1 MAVLEHSPNDEMS
14 STRGQTSNWQALGRE
29 NSVLKPHKPLPRK
42 RDTTISSITSPD
54 LRAQYRS
61 TSNGALNGGSHS
73 VGDEFHRRSGSSL
86 IHSPTTPVLPP
97 TPPIANH
104 ENGDYSHDES
114 SVADTTI
121 LRSSAVTPI
130 TQQSP
135 PTPDQTPPRL
145 GRNLVVRPWLTTQP
159 SIASTKAESFSTAR
173 EDFLSDEESEHS
185 APRWVQSHPSHASH
199 QNSPAPK
206 LPIHAQSRSSPLG
219 DATPRTPQAIWED
232 DDVWNSLDLE
242 QDFDQYNQ
250 GRPSEHT
257 YDEEHTE
264 LSSQDSEL
272 PELPLANGQLYMQ
285 SDDPQVSSNPEDEAE
300 EHRIMLDDGTEFDS
314 PTLPQQAFITPANAK
329 ARRSSRDK
337 AIRTVIESS
346 SSFRSRLPR
355 PITNRICSP
364 ATAPANENLAPRRGP
379 SLRDRLEAVDRSAP
393 SASTENFADQIG
405 WSESNKDN
413 DHSRPKSWRLSGIST
428 LSTVDAMVFDT
439 EPKRTK
445 TIRRQTKS
453 KSLRTASS
461 PFPSSNRSSSLSHP
475 YASLDSPPQHALSH
489 KIARLSNQNRLS
501 YGSDASRSLSVSSAA
516 TPSRPEVIRVAVIPE
531 RRSSLQ
537 SSAES
542 SRRHSTARSLSLH
555 GRSRI
560 PSLHQ
565 NLHTHRHSSD
575 GTSVGSCDTCE
586 KQQRYPNAPARASS
600 FSGPTSRNNS
610 KAHSRSN
617 SITSQHLPVYKQQ
630 AQAERDLRKT
640 LDRMGSQR
648 VAPTDKAISIEVDN
662 SAEPSPPEPGTEK
675 WASLRPTS
683 VLDTPFSQPSVLTAS
698 GDGASIEM
706 GEARAVNLFPHN
718 NESLQ
723 LIEKHPLPESRAV
736 RSLRHTVPTN
746 DLSVLT
752 DGPPTPRA
760 IAATVPAMDSPLRN
774 PREAPPTPAFQAVP
788 PTPTALPQV
797 DGSQNQSQPITR
809 YNSLR
814 RPSLAAQRYSAS
826 FIKSVTRGL
835 SLKNARNPKSDS
847 PELDEHLAPMW
858 RPRRFWSDAEY
869 TEDGSEPYSD
879 NDNGEVRNTLGITQP
894 RSVVNGPVSL
904 LRSLSSGRRP
914 QKKRQGQRSSLY
926 KQSSHGSM
934 ARMRTMGKLYRVP
947 GFRGVHFQFV
957 GLGAWSE
964 RVKRAKSRKEDEK
977 REVRRRM
984 LREAIGPDVVSQGD
998 SRFVD
1003 VQRSAEG
1010 NVRVIH

>member
-1 MAVLEHSPNDEMS
+1 MAVLEDLSNSEMP
-14 STRGQTSNWQALGRE
+14 STYAQVTTWQGLGRE

-61 TSNGALNGGSHS
+61 SSNGDLNGGPHS
-73 VGDEFHRRSGSSL
+73 AGNGFHQRSGSSL
-86 IHSPTTPVLPP
+86 MHSPTTPVLPP

-121 LRSSAVTPI
+121 LRSSVVTPI

-145 GRNLVVRPWLTTQP
+145 GKTLVIRPWLTTQP
-159 SIASTKAESFSTAR
+159 SMASTKAESFATAR
-173 EDFLSDEESEHS
+173 EDFLSDTESEHS
-185 APRWVQSHPSHASH
+185 APRWVQSHLRNASH
-199 QNSPAPK
+199 QSIPSPKMPNNSR
-206 LPIHAQSRSSPLG
+206 SVSSPLA
-219 DATPRTPQAIWED
+219 DVTPRTPQAIWED
-232 DDVWNSLDLE
+232 DDVWNSLELE
-242 QDFDQYNQ
+242 QDTEQDNR
-250 GRPSEHT
+250 GPSSEHSC
-257 YDEEHTE
+257 DEEHIKLPDE
-264 LSSQDSEL
+264 DLEE
-272 PELPLANGQLYMQ
+272 PELPSASEQLYIQ
-285 SDDPQVSSNPEDEAE
+285 SYNPQLSNDPEANME
-300 EHRIMLDDGTEFDS
+300 EHRIILNDGTEFDS
-314 PTLPQQAFITPANAK
+314 PTLPQQAFITPE
-329 ARRSSRDK
+329 SRKTGPSAYYRD
-337 AIRTVIESS
+337 IRNSVESS

-355 PITNRICSP
+355 PITNRNHSP
-364 ATAPANENLAPRRGP
+364 ATISPKGDVTLRRGP

-393 SASTENFADQIG
+393 SASTEKFADQIG
-405 WSESNKDN
+405 WSESNTDN
-413 DHSRPKSWRLSGIST
+413 EHSRPKSWRLSGIST

-461 PFPSSNRSSSLSHP
+461 PLPNSNRSSILSNP
-475 YASLDSPPQHALSH
+475 YASLDSPPKHSLSH
-489 KIARLSNQNRLS
+489 KKARLSNQNRLS

-516 TPSRPEVIRVAVIPE
+516 TPSKTEVIRVAVIPE
-531 RRSSLQ
+531 RQSSLQ

-542 SRRHSTARSLSLH
+542 SRRHSTARSLSLN
-555 GRSRI
+555 GRGRF

-565 NLHTHRHSSD
+565 NMHTHRLSSD
-575 GTSVGSCDTCE
+575 GASIGSCDTCG
-586 KQQRYPNAPARASS
+586 KHRRYPTVPARASS
-600 FSGPTSRNNS
+600 LSAPTSRNNS
-610 KAHSRSN
+610 KANSRSN
-617 SITSQHLPVYKQQ
+617 SITSQHLRVQQ
-630 AQAERDLRKT
+630 LQAERDLRKT
-640 LDRMGSQR
+640 LDRMGSER
-648 VAPTDKAISIEVDN
+648 IAPTVKAITVDAES

-706 GEARAVNLFPHN
+706 GEARAINLFPHN
-718 NESLQ
+718 NESVQ

-736 RSLRHTVPTN
+736 RSLRHTVPAN
-746 DLSVLT
+746 DLSNLT

-760 IAATVPAMDSPLRN
+760 IAASVPAMDSPLRN
-774 PREAPPTPAFQAVP
+774 PREAPPTPAFQVVP
-788 PTPTALPQV
+788 PTPTALGQV
-797 DGSQNQSQPITR
+797 DGSQSRSQPATR

-814 RPSLAAQRYSAS
+814 RPPLAAQRYSAS

-894 RSVVNGPVSL
+894 RSVVSGPVSL
-904 LRSLSSGRRP
+904 LRSLSRGGRPRK
-914 QKKRQGQRSSLY
+914 QRQGQRSFLY
-926 KQSSHGSM
+926 KQSSYGSM

-947 GFRGVHFQFV
+947 GLKGVHFQFV
-957 GLGAWSE
+957 GLGTWSE
-964 RVKRAKSRKEDEK
+964 KLKRARSRKEDER

-984 LREAIGPDVVSQGD
+984 LREAIGPEVVSQGD

-1010 NVRVIH
+1010 NARVIY